1 MKRVFFIILTLTL
14 AVFLAAGCGKET
26 NSQAGGDQ
34 VPGVQAKEIR
44 VATQPT
50 PNIAPIFVAKQK
62 GWLEEEMAKV
72 GVAVKWTSFLSGPP
86 MNESFAAGEQD
97 VGFLGDTAAIIP
109 RSAGQDL
116 RVVSMAAVAP
126 KALAIVVPKDSPITS
141 PLELKG
147 KKVATVKGS
156 YAHHLLSL
164 VLKNNGL
171 TTEDIQFINLPIADV
186 GTALVKGDIAA
197 GAIWEPQITKL
208 EDDGAARV
216 LVDGTGIK
224 NGSIVIVAVD
234 DFAVKNPELVKVFL
248 KVYQRSYE
256 FIRDNPREAAE
267 LISEEAKLTPEQ
279 LVKVLPKFDF
289 DPGLHADDVEELVK
303 SEVFMREAG
312 ITKTQVDIDAFID
325 DSYLRSAGIS

>member
-1 MKRVFFIILTLTL
+1 MKKVFIAVLTL
-14 AVFLAAGCGKET
+14 ALAAFLAAGCGGDTK
-26 NSQAGGDQ
+26 SQAGDGQ
-34 VPGVQAKEIR
+34 VSGVQAKEIR

-141 PLELKG
+141 PQELKG

-186 GTALVKGDIAA
+186 ATALVKGDIAA
-197 GAIWEPQITKL
+197 GAVWEPQITKL

-224 NGSIVIVAVD
+224 NGSIVIVASD
-234 DFAVKNPELVKVFL
+234 GFAVKNPELVKIFI
-248 KVYQRSYE
+248 KVYQRGYE
-256 FIRDNPREAAE
+256 FIKDNPREAAE
-267 LISEEAKLTPEQ
+267 LIAGEAKLTPEQ

-289 DPGLHADDVEELVK
+289 DPGLQAEDVEELVK

-325 DSYLRSAGIS
+325 DSYLRSAGI